1 MDMLTRMI
9 AYCCDFKRKYRVVQ
23 IPHNCCWTEGP
34 SNLRMLY
41 RQRVRWGR
49 GLIQMMWEH
58 RRIILNRRYRKLGLI
73 TMVYTFLFEFMAPII
88 EFTGL
93 LFMIY
98 LVFAGGIN
106 WDTFFVTFFAI
117 YTFSFML
124 STFVVF
130 YDFILG
136 TSYTTI
142 RSYLKLLLAAALEPF
157 IYHPIIV
164 VCSIVGYLKFITRQ
178 KAVWKS
184 MERTGMKRKN
194 SAASTTTGAA

>member
-1 MDMLTRMI
+1 
-9 AYCCDFKRKYRVVQ
+9 
-23 IPHNCCWTEGP
+23 
-34 SNLRMLY
+34 
-41 RQRVRWGR
+41 
-49 GLIQMMWEH
+49 
-58 RRIILNRRYRKLGLI
+58 
-73 TMVYTFLFEFMAPII
+73 MVYTFLFEFMAPII

-136 TSYTTI
+136 TSYTSI

-157 IYHPIIV
+157 IYHPLIV

-184 MERTGMKRKN
+184 MERTGVKRKD
-194 SAASTTTGAA
+194 SAASTKTGAA